1 MTTQASPSSAASRSR
16 QYRARKQDGIIVVAV
31 DVCEKDLVFLAQ
43 TGIIEDCDRVDR
55 AQIGKAI
62 EELLTWLGAGVFD
75 IDEAALDRVLQGDV

>member
-1 MTTQASPSSAASRSR
+1 MTEQASPSSAASRSR
-16 QYRARKQDGIIVVAV
+16 RYRARKQDGIIVVAV

-75 IDEAALDRVLQGDV
+75 LNEDRLDEYLQGDV